1 MFNLIENLSFKLQCE
16 ECEYA
21 IYSGDYG
28 IIESLV
34 KISQHI
40 EKLEHTK
47 FELEIYDFDL
57 EFIKETVDIV
67 KIFEDIDSP
76 LLLSYINTKLT
87 DLGYKNADVII
98 KNAIKNDILD
108 IDDIEGNE
116 IYFILTDFGENLW
129 EIIKL
134 NKEKKK
140 ELKT

>member
-28 IIESLV
+28 IIESLI

-40 EKLEHTK
+40 QKLEHTK
-47 FELEIYDFDL
+47 FGLEIYDFDL
-57 EFIKETVDIV
+57 EFVKETVDIV
-67 KIFEDIDSP
+67 KIFEDIDGP

-87 DLGYKNADVII
+87 DQGYKNSGVII
-98 KNAIKNDILD
+98 KNAIKNGILD

-116 IYFILTDFGENLW
+116 IYFELADYGKNLW
-129 EIIKL
+129 EIL
-134 NKEKKK
+134 NKDISEK
-140 ELKT
+140 